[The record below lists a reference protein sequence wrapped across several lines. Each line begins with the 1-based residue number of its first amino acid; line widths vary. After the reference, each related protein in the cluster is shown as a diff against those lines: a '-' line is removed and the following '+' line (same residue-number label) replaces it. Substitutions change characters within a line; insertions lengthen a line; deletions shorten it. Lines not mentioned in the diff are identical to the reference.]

1 MSQNTHPIILIGSP
15 DWADTVIAHL
25 QTAGYTVK
33 PYGIQQ
39 HRQPEDAINGTPT
52 EASDVGVPF
61 MASEPTALPSAHTS
75 PSTYIERLTDDLAA
89 LLLIDGNLPDWE
101 WWATVPRTSPATRRI
116 PVIVVGSPAALSSA
130 AERCGV
136 DRVIAH
142 EALLAEGVTLIR
154 ELARIPDM
162 DMMAQLD
169 CQCRKTMPEE
179 GLLALEKFNAGE
191 YYEQHDRF
199 EHLWMVEQGPVR
211 DLYRAILQVGVAY
224 YQVTRG
230 NLRGARKM
238 LLRSIQWL
246 ALLPEVCQGVD
257 VAQLRR
263 DADAV
268 RAELD
273 RVGDHG
279 AADFDR
285 ALLKGVNRVTSD
297 KRARGA

>member
-1 MSQNTHPIILIGSP
+1 
-15 DWADTVIAHL
+15 
-25 QTAGYTVK
+25 
-33 PYGIQQ
+33 
-39 HRQPEDAINGTPT
+39 
-52 EASDVGVPF
+52 
-61 MASEPTALPSAHTS
+61 MASAPRWASVSSGNFIT
-75 PSTYIERLTDDLAA
+75 RLADDLAA
-89 LLLIDGNLPDWE
+89 LILVDGALPDWQS
-101 WWATVPRTSPATRRI
+101 WATLPRTSPATRRI
-116 PVIVVGSPAALSSA
+116 PVVVIGSPETLAQDG
-130 AERCGV
+130 ERCGV
-136 DRVIAH
+136 DRVITE
-142 EALLAEGVTLIR
+142 EAFLATGAELVK
-154 ELARIPDM
+154 ELARIPDSAVQ
-162 DMMAQLD
+162 AQLD
-169 CQCRKTMPEE
+169 CQCREAMPEE

-246 ALLPEVCQGVD
+246 ALLPDSCQGVN

-273 RVGDHG
+273 RVGDDG
-279 AADFDR
+279 AAQFDR
-285 ALLKGVNRVTSD
+285 SLLKGVSIL
-297 KRARGA
+297 